1 MGIKEFIKKIK
12 TRMNKDIRNNYITY
26 KIPKNYYKDLIKE
39 NEIENIIN
47 NMPNGL
53 SNMEKAYNIYI
64 ELGKKISESPRYIF
78 SNLAKKEA
86 IYFDKIDKEYFG
98 ICKSISELYVSI
110 LKDKRIRIP
119 AYLVKRHPESEIS
132 HIDTVIKIDGKYYL
146 VNLISDLSRIKT
158 SRSLN
163 GFGIDL
169 ERPQDNE
176 LDELKNLSYL
186 EKLED
191 YFGKIDCI
199 DREDIEQMDKKLGYS
214 YFVPEFTEKDDRGI
228 YTDDTINLLIKEFNN
243 PETFKKYV
251 LQGKDVPKE
260 DILKYKIDY
269 LINNVNNFTDYN
281 GKIEY
286 LENIRYYLKIGQK
299 LFSKEEGRR
308 IHAYAATI
316 DNNLSKIIS
325 IIKVDP
331 VKKSEEN
338 NNLYYVYSDEE
349 RKYKEKTPEEMKEFL
364 DGINRERIQI
374 IGMVDYLDRQ
384 DIDELEL

>member
-1 MGIKEFIKKIK
+1 MGIREFIKKIK

-26 KIPKNYYKDLIKE
+26 KIPKNYYKDLIEE
-39 NEIENIIN
+39 NEIEKIIN
-47 NMPNGL
+47 NMPDGL
-53 SNMEKAYNIYI
+53 SNMEKAYYIYI
-64 ELGKKISESPRYIF
+64 ELGKIVSESPRYVF
-78 SNLAKKEA
+78 SNIAKKDVL
-86 IYFDKIDKEYFG
+86 YHDKIDKEYYG

-169 ERPQDNE
+169 ERPQYNE

-308 IHAYAATI
+308 IHAYVATI
-316 DNNLSKIIS
+316 DNNLSNIIS

-338 NNLYYVYSDEE
+338 KNLYYVYSDEE
-349 RKYKEKTPEEMKEFL
+349 RKYKEKTPEEMKKFL